1 MSSVSTSSDFENKPW
16 YKLIFTKKMLI
27 CIFTGF
33 SSGLPLFFIIQL
45 LPAWL
50 LSYGLTVKAI
60 AAFSLVQLPY
70 VLKFLWAPLLDRFAL
85 VPLLGRRRSWIFLMS
100 LLLCVAIALY
110 GLIDPK
116 WTVTTPRLPWMDVHM
131 SARWW
136 QVFSWFSDFSITF
149 GLREWTVPVFV
160 LLSLG
165 VTFFSST
172 LDVALDAFRREILS
186 DKELGLGNSIHVN
199 AYKIAGFVP
208 GALSLI
214 LADHYAWPTVFFFT
228 ALFMLPGVMLALLVK
243 EPEASKAAPRT
254 LKSSVVE
261 PFKEFFMRQGWK
273 MALFILA
280 FMLLYKLGDSMATAL
295 QSTFVLKMGFSKT
308 DLGTINKGI
317 GLISSIIG
325 GIVAGIWMLR
335 LGINKAL
342 WVFGVIQA
350 LAILAFAVLAHYG
363 PFTQI
368 GPFERTLL
376 AVVIASE
383 TFGMSLGTMAF
394 VAFIARTTNPAYTA
408 LQLALFTSL
417 TAVPRSFINASTGWL
432 VERMGWESFF
442 YLCMLL
448 AIPGML
454 MLFKIA
460 PWHEENRVN

>member
-1 MSSVSTSSDFENKPW
+1 MSSVSTPSDFQNKPW
-16 YKLIFTKKMLI
+16 YELIFTKKMLI

-45 LPAWL
+45 LPAWM
-50 LSYGLTVKAI
+50 LSYGLTVKTI
-60 AAFSLVQLPY
+60 AAFSLTQLPY
-70 VLKFLWAPLLDRFAL
+70 VFKFLWAPLLDRYSLLPA
-85 VPLLGRRRSWIFLMS
+85 LGRRRSWM
-100 LLLCVAIALY
+100 LLTQA
-110 GLIDPK
+110 GLLAGISAYAVLDP
-116 WTVTTPRLPWMDVHM
+116 
-131 SARWW
+131 
-136 QVFSWFSDFSITF
+136 QVQ
-149 GLREWTVPVFV
+149 LKAVV
-160 LLSLG
+160 LLSIVVAFLSA
-165 VTFFSST
+165 TQ
-172 LDVALDAFRREILS
+172 DVAVDAFRREILS
-186 DKELGLGNSIHVN
+186 DQELGLGNSIHVN
-199 AYKIAGFVP
+199 SYKISGFVP

-214 LADHYAWPTVFFFT
+214 LADHFAWQTVFIFT
-228 ALFMLPGVMLALLVK
+228 ALFMLPGVLMSFMVS

-254 LKSSVVE
+254 LISSVVE
-261 PFKEFFMRQGWK
+261 PFKEFFARQGWK

-308 DLGTINKGI
+308 DLGTINKGV

-350 LAILAFAVLAHYG
+350 VAILAFATLAHYG
-363 PFTQI
+363 PFAEI
-368 GPFERTLL
+368 GAFERTLL

-442 YLCMLL
+442 YLCMVL
-448 AIPGML
+448 AVPGML
-454 MLFKIA
+454 MLVKIA
-460 PWHEENRVN
+460 PWHEKNRIN

>member
-1 MSSVSTSSDFENKPW
+1 MSSISTSPDFEKKPW
-16 YKLIFTKKMLI
+16 YQLIFTRQMLI

-50 LSYGLTVKAI
+50 LSYGLTVKTI
-60 AAFSLVQLPY
+60 AAFSLTQLPY
-70 VLKFLWAPLLDRFAL
+70 VFKFLWAPLLDRYSL
-85 VPLLGRRRSWIFLMS
+85 VPALGRRRSWM
-100 LLLCVAIALY
+100 LLTQLGLLVAIAAYAVL
-110 GLIDPK
+110 DP
-116 WTVTTPRLPWMDVHM
+116 
-131 SARWW
+131 
-136 QVFSWFSDFSITF
+136 QVQ
-149 GLREWTVPVFV
+149 LKYVV
-160 LLSLG
+160 LLSITVAFLSA
-165 VTFFSST
+165 TQ
-172 LDVALDAFRREILS
+172 DVAVDAFRREILT

-214 LADHYAWPTVFFFT
+214 LADHFPWQTVFVFT
-228 ALFMLPGVMLALLVK
+228 ALFMLPGVLMSFMVS

-254 LKSSVVE
+254 LLSSVVE

-273 MALFILA
+273 MALFVLG

>member
-1 MSSVSTSSDFENKPW
+1 MSFVSTSPNFENKPW
-16 YKLIFTKKMLI
+16 YQLIFTRQMLI

-60 AAFSLVQLPY
+60 AAFSLTQLPY
-70 VLKFLWAPLLDRFAL
+70 VFKFLWAPLLDRYSL
-85 VPLLGRRRSWIFLMS
+85 VPAFGRRRSWM
-100 LLLCVAIALY
+100 LLTQAGLLFGIAAYAVL
-110 GLIDPK
+110 DP
-116 WTVTTPRLPWMDVHM
+116 
-131 SARWW
+131 
-136 QVFSWFSDFSITF
+136 QVQ
-149 GLREWTVPVFV
+149 LKYVV
-160 LLSLG
+160 LLSIAVAFLSA
-165 VTFFSST
+165 TQ
-172 LDVALDAFRREILS
+172 DVAVDAFRREILS
-186 DKELGLGNSIHVN
+186 DQELGLGNSIHVN
-199 AYKIAGFVP
+199 AYKISGFVP

-214 LADHYAWPTVFFFT
+214 LADHFAWQTVFVFT
-228 ALFMLPGVMLALLVK
+228 ALFMLPGVLMSLMVS

-254 LKSSVVE
+254 LLSSVVE

-368 GPFERTLL
+368 GAFERTLL

>member
-1 MSSVSTSSDFENKPW
+1 MSSISTSPDFEKKPW
-16 YKLIFTKKMLI
+16 YQLIFTRQMLI

-50 LSYGLTVKAI
+50 LSYGLTVKTI
-60 AAFSLVQLPY
+60 AAFSLTQLPY
-70 VLKFLWAPLLDRFAL
+70 VFKFLWAPLLDRYSL
-85 VPLLGRRRSWIFLMS
+85 VPALGRRRSWM
-100 LLLCVAIALY
+100 LLTQLGLLVAIAAYAVL
-110 GLIDPK
+110 DP
-116 WTVTTPRLPWMDVHM
+116 
-131 SARWW
+131 
-136 QVFSWFSDFSITF
+136 QVQ
-149 GLREWTVPVFV
+149 LKYVV
-160 LLSLG
+160 LLSITVAFLSA
-165 VTFFSST
+165 TQ
-172 LDVALDAFRREILS
+172 DVAVDAFRREILT

-208 GALSLI
+208 EALSLI
-214 LADHYAWPTVFFFT
+214 LADHFPWQTVFVFT
-228 ALFMLPGVMLALLVK
+228 ALFMLPGVLMSFMVS

-254 LKSSVVE
+254 LLSSVVE

-273 MALFILA
+273 MALFVLG

-368 GPFERTLL
+368 GAFERTLL

>member
-1 MSSVSTSSDFENKPW
+1 MSLVPTPPALTDADIENQPW
-16 YKLIFTKKMLI
+16 YKLILTRQMLI
-27 CIFTGF
+27 CVFTGF
-33 SSGLPLFFIIQL
+33 SSGLPLFFILQL

-50 LSYGLTVKAI
+50 LSYGLTVKTI
-60 AAFSLVQLPY
+60 AAFSLTQLPY
-70 VLKFLWAPLLDRFAL
+70 VFKFVWAPLLDRYNLIPAF
-85 VPLLGRRRSWIFLMS
+85 GRRRSWM
-100 LLLCVAIALY
+100 LLTQI
-110 GLIDPK
+110 GLLI
-116 WTVTTPRLPWMDVHM
+116 
-131 SARWW
+131 
-136 QVFSWFSDFSITF
+136 SITLYAVLDPQVQ
-149 GLREWTVPVFV
+149 LRWVVMLSV
-160 LLSLG
+160 LVSFLSA
-165 VTFFSST
+165 TQ
-172 LDVALDAFRREILS
+172 DVAVDAFRREILT

-199 AYKIAGFVP
+199 AYKISGFIP

-214 LADHYAWPTVFFFT
+214 LADHFAWHTVFVFT
-228 ALFMLPGVMLALLVK
+228 ALFMLPGVLMSFVVN

-254 LKSSVVE
+254 LISSVVE
-261 PFKEFFMRQGWK
+261 PFIEFFGRQGWK
-273 MALFILA
+273 MALFILG

-350 LAILAFAVLAHYG
+350 LAILAFALLAHYG
-363 PFTQI
+363 PFTSI
-368 GPFERTLL
+368 GAFERSLL
-376 AVVIASE
+376 AGVIAAE

-394 VAFIARTTNPAYTA
+394 VAYIARTTNPAYTA

-442 YLCMLL
+442 YLCVVLTV
-448 AIPGML
+448 PGML

-460 PWHEENRVN
+460 PWHEERRIN

>member
-1 MSSVSTSSDFENKPW
+1 MSSATPAPDFENKPW
-16 YKLIFTKKMLI
+16 YELIFTRNMLV

-50 LSYGLTVKAI
+50 LSYGLTLKTI
-60 AAFSLVQLPY
+60 AAFSLTQLPY
-70 VLKFLWAPLLDRFAL
+70 VFKFLWAPLLDRYSLIPA
-85 VPLLGRRRSWIFLMS
+85 LGRRRSWM
-100 LLLCVAIALY
+100 LLTQAGLLVAIAAYAL
-110 GLIDPK
+110 LDPQVQLK
-116 WTVTTPRLPWMDVHM
+116 YVVALSIGVAFL
-131 SARWW
+131 SAT
-136 QVFSWFSDFSITF
+136 Q
-149 GLREWTVPVFV
+149 
-160 LLSLG
+160 
-165 VTFFSST
+165 
-172 LDVALDAFRREILS
+172 DVAVDAFRREILI

-214 LADHYAWPTVFFFT
+214 LADHASWPVVFVFT
-228 ALFMLPGVMLALLVK
+228 ALFRLPGVLMSFFVA

-254 LKSSVVE
+254 LLSSVVE
-261 PFKEFFMRQGWK
+261 PFKEFFSRQGWK
-273 MALFILA
+273 MAVLILG

-308 DLGTINKGI
+308 DLGTINKGV
-317 GLISSIIG
+317 GLISSIVG

-350 LAILAFAVLAHYG
+350 LAILAFVALAHYG
-363 PFTQI
+363 PFAQI
-368 GPFERTLL
+368 GGFERTLL
-376 AVVIASE
+376 AVVIAAE

-394 VAFIARTTNPAYTA
+394 VAFIARTTNPSYTA

-460 PWHEENRVN
+460 PWHEEHRVN

>member
-1 MSSVSTSSDFENKPW
+1 MSSATPAPDFENKPW
-16 YKLIFTKKMLI
+16 YELIFTRNMLV

-50 LSYGLTVKAI
+50 LSYGLTLKTI
-60 AAFSLVQLPY
+60 AAFSLTQLPY
-70 VLKFLWAPLLDRFAL
+70 VFKFLWAPLLDRYSLIPA
-85 VPLLGRRRSWIFLMS
+85 LGRRRSWM
-100 LLLCVAIALY
+100 LLTQAGLLVAIAAYAL
-110 GLIDPK
+110 LDPQVQLK
-116 WTVTTPRLPWMDVHM
+116 YVVALSIGVAFL
-131 SARWW
+131 SAT
-136 QVFSWFSDFSITF
+136 Q
-149 GLREWTVPVFV
+149 
-160 LLSLG
+160 
-165 VTFFSST
+165 
-172 LDVALDAFRREILS
+172 DVAVDAFRREILI

-214 LADHYAWPTVFFFT
+214 LADHASWPVVFVFT
-228 ALFMLPGVMLALLVK
+228 ALFMLPGVLMSFFVA

-254 LKSSVVE
+254 LLSSVVE
-261 PFKEFFMRQGWK
+261 PFKEFFSRQGWK
-273 MALFILA
+273 MAVLILG

-308 DLGTINKGI
+308 DLGTINKGV
-317 GLISSIIG
+317 GLISSIVG

-350 LAILAFAVLAHYG
+350 LAILAFVALAHYG
-363 PFTQI
+363 PFAQI
-368 GPFERTLL
+368 GGFERTLL
-376 AVVIASE
+376 AVVIAAE

-394 VAFIARTTNPAYTA
+394 VAFIARTTNPSYTA

-460 PWHEENRVN
+460 PWHEEHRVN